1 MKGIVKDLNEAQLD
15 PNVEVVIAPHR
26 STCSIKVAALNVFNK
41 RNSAFISG
49 IGIIRCCGELLEER
63 MAGKTLDVIT
73 KQLEALHSSLARPE
87 AWKSA
92 VVTYE
97 PIWAIDTG
105 KVASNQ
111 QAQEVHEA
119 IRKWLKEARTWSE
132 PDLFP
137 MGSS

>member
-1 MKGIVKDLNEAQLD
+1 M
-15 PNVEVVIAPHR
+15 
-26 STCSIKVAALNVFNK
+26 
-41 RNSAFISG
+41 
-49 IGIIRCCGELLEER
+49 LEER
-63 MAGKTLDVIT
+63 KAGKTLDVIT

-87 AWKSA
+87 AWKSVA
-92 VVTYE
+92 VTYE
-97 PIWAIDTG
+97 PIWAIDAG

-132 PDLFP
+132 PDLFS